1 MVLKTLEPSLD
12 SKQIQPVHPKGNQ
25 SWIFIGRTGAKAE
38 APTLWLQY
46 FTWCEV
52 LTRWKSPW
60 CCERLKAGEEGDD
73 RGLDSWMESP
83 TWWTWVCLSKLQEL
97 VIDREAW
104 HAAVHG
110 VTKIQTRL
118 SDWTELLHTCHSFFL
133 SRFIFFF
140 SESLESKIVS
150 IMTDVFQNYSICLS
164 LGLEHSPA

>member
-1 MVLKTLEPSLD
+1 MLEKTLESPLNC
-12 SKQIQPVHPKGNQ
+12 KEIKPVNLKGNQ

-83 TWWTWVCLSKLQEL
+83 TWWTWIWVSSGSCWWTGKPGMLQSMGL
-97 VIDREAW
+97 QRFR
-104 HAAVHG
+104 H
-110 VTKIQTRL
+110 
-118 SDWTELLHTCHSFFL
+118 DWVTELNCYIPAILSSFLALFSFFL
-133 SRFIFFF
+133 NHWKVKLSV
-140 SESLESKIVS
+140 LWQMYSKIIQYV
-150 IMTDVFQNYSICLS
+150 CL
-164 LGLEHSPA
+164 